1 MYFSTQ
7 TTLLYNRITNT
18 NANENN
24 QQKLTL
30 SVKMC

>member
-1 MYFSTQ
+1 MCFPKQ
-7 TTLLYNRITNT
+7 TTLLYNCITNT

>member
-1 MYFSTQ
+1 MCTSKK